1 MNVLYQQSLLSL
13 LLFCAIHINLSGQ
26 LLFEN
31 FENHTCPD
39 FCDEDLNTVGCLP
52 GWEHWYGSPSI
63 NGNPNNNPV
72 DGTNYLYMPYFI
84 QPELDATTEGA
95 IANIPSGD
103 VGDLLSL
110 CFQLYYKGDHGT
122 LDNVVYSVYL
132 ANNVVGVN
140 PPFGTCVY
148 DPPGFNGASSQE
160 IASVPASEVS
170 SGWQTIFLPEIIA
183 EIDYN
188 QLVFTP
194 RIVNTDNIAF
204 FDNGAFMLDL
214 VELEELESPFI
225 QPGVSLSSVEA
236 SWCDED
242 EVSVT
247 YEVCSSVPVEIE
259 LTASSSAASL
269 IAIPSTQ
276 TISLPSNGQNCMDVV
291 FNYTELEEI
300 DQGTAVTFSVDLVT
314 SYLDAICDYSERSDF
329 SHVYEKDCFPEFT
342 CPCEG
347 PNAVNIDAGDIDNG
361 EQLLIS
367 NSDLAGLFVPSAYS
381 NNTYFNTCLA
391 IRGRLIIDGDYA
403 LVGGEIRM
411 QPGSEIVVGSG
422 DKLSIAETQELYG
435 GGSIHSCEQMWRGIR
450 VDNGGEILFLQNE
463 IRDAQYAIQFE
474 SSTTVDIRINNFF
487 DNYVGLYK
495 PPTGGGPDNIV
506 QPFPLAIN
514 RFSTLNGLLSEYNG
528 QTPTHNGNTHAGV
541 LIHDCR
547 LLEVG
552 LTGNP
557 FSANVFD
564 DMENGI
570 IAYNSG
576 LSIHESRFEH
586 LIGDFNV
593 TTIGAPPLEALGI
606 ASFEGLLFEAS
617 ANTFDAMERGI
628 HLQNFIAAPINVND
642 CIFTNV
648 QDGLIVHAPIG
659 NISLDIGGNDIEFRQ
674 YGVALIDAPA
684 LALGAIKDNTIKL
697 LPEGNTYGTMAAVRL
712 SNSSPSSPVGVNL
725 LEVKD
730 NIIELSDIG
739 NGIYID
745 ESDNTRIIDND
756 ITYMDVSINYI
767 KTQSAIYLLN
777 SQQTLVYDNTLNDN
791 NTGTMPTHGISVR
804 ESENSTIC
812 CNYTDGHTTGTYFRG
827 GCGDTHYRH
836 TSINEHDVGLHYT
849 SNAIT
854 GEQNAA
860 GNSWLA
866 AASYADVAARH
877 EGIAIIIDLSLY
889 SAHPSTWPGSVDLPN
904 AGAAIWFELGPDAPE
919 SCLLD
924 EACREA
930 IFPTR
935 YTHLDSALVDG
946 ILLALMQDVVLDWRA
961 KQYLYHKI
969 KENYASLPSNPL
981 MNAFYTL
988 AQSQPVGKLDSIAA
1002 GIKHLI
1008 DHNSTHSSAISENR
1022 EQLLGYLSAIRE
1034 IDGLLALAST
1044 AQDSVTLWGQRQIKV
1059 TAIQTTIGI
1068 IDSFSNLIE
1077 TERMIKA
1084 GQLLSYNQGITTSND
1099 PATYEKTVNQVYL
1112 NHIFTGSATFSPVE
1126 YQTLLNIAQLCPDE
1140 GGRAVGFARA
1150 LLFKETSL
1158 EFDDESLCNNQGLA
1172 VLPHAPVENYET
1184 QKLWM
1189 IPNPAKDFTR
1199 VIWPDEKH
1207 ATSIAAYR
1215 MDGTKVLSEN
1225 LAEDAVFMDL
1235 NISQWPTGIYIIH
1248 VEMLDGSVQTGKLVK

>member
-1 MNVLYQQSLLSL
+1 L
-13 LLFCAIHINLSGQ
+13 
-26 LLFEN
+26 
-31 FENHTCPD
+31 D
-39 FCDEDLNTVGCLP
+39 
-52 GWEHWYGSPSI
+52 YG
-63 NGNPNNNPV
+63 V
-72 DGTNYLYMPYFI
+72 
-84 QPELDATTEGA
+84 
-95 IANIPSGD
+95 
-103 VGDLLSL
+103 
-110 CFQLYYKGDHGT
+110 
-122 LDNVVYSVYL
+122 
-132 ANNVVGVN
+132 
-140 PPFGTCVY
+140 
-148 DPPGFNGASSQE
+148 
-160 IASVPASEVS
+160 
-170 SGWQTIFLPEIIA
+170 
-183 EIDYN
+183 
-188 QLVFTP
+188 
-194 RIVNTDNIAF
+194 
-204 FDNGAFMLDL
+204 FMLDL

-225 QPGVSLSSVEA
+225 LPGVSLSSVDA
-236 SWCDED
+236 SWCDGD
-242 EVSVT
+242 EVGVT

-259 LTASSSAASL
+259 LTASSSAAGL
-269 IAIPSTQ
+269 IATPATQ
-276 TISLPSNGQNCMDVV
+276 TVSLPNNGQNCMDVI
-291 FNYTELEEI
+291 FNYTELQEVA
-300 DQGTAVTFSVDLVT
+300 QGETITFSIELET

-329 SHVYEKDCFPEFT
+329 THVYEKDCFSEFT

-347 PNAVNIDAGDIDNG
+347 PNAINIDAGDIDNG
-361 EQLLIS
+361 EALLIS
-367 NSDLAGLFVPSAYS
+367 SSDLAGLFVPSSYS
-381 NNTYFNTCLA
+381 TNTYFNTCLA

-403 LVGGEIRM
+403 LIGGEIRM

-422 DKLSIAETQELYG
+422 NKLSIAETHESYG
-435 GGSIHSCEQMWRGIR
+435 GGSIHSCGQMWRGIR
-450 VDNGGEILFLQNE
+450 VDNGGEVSFVKNE
-463 IRDAQYAIQFE
+463 IRDAQYAIHFG
-474 SSTTVDIRINNFF
+474 SNTAIDVRINNFF

-506 QPFPLAIN
+506 QPYPLAIN
-514 RFSTLNGLLSEYNG
+514 HFSSVNGLLSEYNG
-528 QTPTHNGNTHAGV
+528 QTPAHDGKVHAGI

-552 LTGNP
+552 LTANP

-564 DMENGI
+564 NIENGI

-576 LSIHESRFEH
+576 LSVHESDFEQ
-586 LIGDFNV
+586 LIGDFSA
-593 TTIGAPPLEALGI
+593 TTIGSPPLESLGI

-617 ANTFDAMERGI
+617 GNAFDGMERGI
-628 HLQNFIAAPINVND
+628 HLEHFIAAPINVND
-642 CIFTNV
+642 CTFKAV
-648 QDGLIVHAPIG
+648 QDGLIIHAPIG
-659 NISLDIGGNDIEFRQ
+659 NISLDIGMNDIEFRQ
-674 YGVALIDAPA
+674 YGIALIDAPA
-684 LALGAIKDNTIKL
+684 LALGAIHDNTIKL
-697 LPEGNTYGTMAAVRL
+697 LPEGDTYGRMAAVRL
-712 SNSSPSSPVGVNL
+712 SHVSPSISPIAQNL

-730 NIIELSDIG
+730 NMIELSDIG

-745 ESDNTRIIDND
+745 ESDNTRVTGNE
-756 ITYMDVSINYI
+756 ITYMDASINYI
-767 KTQSAIYLLN
+767 KSQSAIYLLN
-777 SQQTLVYDNTLNDN
+777 SQQSLIYDNTLNDN
-791 NTGTMPTHGISVR
+791 NTGTMSTHGISVR

-812 CNYTDGHTTGTYFRG
+812 CNYTDGHTTGTYFKG
-827 GCGDTHYRH
+827 GCVDTHYRH

-849 SNAIT
+849 GNAIT

-877 EGIAIIIDLSLY
+877 EGIDFTIGQSLY
-889 SAHPSTWPGSVDLPN
+889 SAHPSTWPGSIDLPN

-946 ILLALMQDVVLDWRA
+946 TLLALIQDVVLDWRA

-969 KENYASLPSNPL
+969 KENYALLPSNPL
-981 MNAFYTL
+981 MDAFYTL
-988 AQSQPVGKLDSIAA
+988 AQNQPVGKLDSIAA

-1008 DHNSTHSSAISENR
+1008 DHNSIHSSAISENR

-1034 IDGLLALAST
+1034 IDGLLALANT
-1044 AQDSVTLWGQRQIKV
+1044 AQDSVTLWGQRQSKV
-1059 TAIQTTIGI
+1059 AAIQTTIGI

-1077 TERMIKA
+1077 IERMIKA

-1099 PATYEKTVNQVYL
+1099 PATYEKIVNQVYL

-1150 LLFKETSL
+1150 LLLKETSL

-1199 VIWPDEKH
+1199 VVWPDEKH
-1207 ATSIAAYR
+1207 ATSIAAYHI
-1215 MDGTKVLSEN
+1215 DGTKVLSEG
-1225 LAEDAVFMDL
+1225 LAEDAAFMDL
-1235 NISQWPTGIYIIH
+1235 NISQWSTGIYIIH